1 MWDTSVWGVLF
12 LYKFLKQVWYFARL
26 IVLWRSAEGT
36 LARKKSKQVLFF
48 RSLNRTFT
56 KK

>member
-1 MWDTSVWGVLF
+1 MWDTSVWGVFF

-36 LARKKSKQVLFF
+36 SAWKSSNKFGISLA
-48 RSLNRTFT
+48 
-56 KK
+56 